1 MKWTLV
7 PLIIYSTCYSAFF
20 FIEKFYIH
28 AIISIVILIL
38 MIWFY
43 CYFNT
48 EHIFDLYSLHEH
60 SKEYEH
66 ENEKISEVN
75 ILKWIQTYRHPLIV
89 KNDEGYVKTIS
100 ARNNTEL

>member
-66 ENEKISEVN
+66 VNEKISEVN

-89 KNDEGYVKTIS
+89 KNDEGYVKTIT
-100 ARNNTEL
+100 ARNLTEL